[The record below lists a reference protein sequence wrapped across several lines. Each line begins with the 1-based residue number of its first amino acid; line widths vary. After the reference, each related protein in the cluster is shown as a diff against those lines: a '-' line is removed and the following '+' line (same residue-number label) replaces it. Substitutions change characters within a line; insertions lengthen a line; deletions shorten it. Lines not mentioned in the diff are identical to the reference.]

1 MITRTNN
8 RECHCIPKRCLETSV
23 NDKTYVA
30 CGTGLCNNRLL
41 KSCFASDP
49 ICETCSIINDVESA
63 ETGRESMPASV
74 SVIRDDDE
82 EAYMHEYTNPE
93 MFQKK
98 LEEMAI
104 DSPPDA
110 SEMAPEP
117 ATVESVQQAAVS
129 QAAKDV
135 HEFLAMRNDPTD
147 AVDFSSDA
155 SEMEAES
162 TTVESAQQVAAAQVA
177 KDVQSNEKRPAEF
190 RDAVMCIDDTDNC
203 DGRFKSG
210 SSSAISLLTD
220 DDDAEAKP
228 RVINDAQEQTSEVA
242 VPDSLKRLSEIPET
256 SVESDDELE
265 EITEDEP
272 SSKHAN
278 CNSMLT
284 VHNVECPDKDIV
296 TITTKFSSDTT
307 QETFFLTRRFKLYS
321 FSKKNLSVL
330 KPKFYTELKADGD
343 PYKEERL
350 YQWCVGRLTVINKK
364 MFVSMTE
371 LVDDN
376 DKPTG
381 FMIVRCLMSMCAK
394 PVFAFIL
401 CHLQTLKADGN
412 LAFKLIVYNSENDS
426 KELFHRCLSY

>member
-1 MITRTNN
+1 VNIGDIGAAPESPEKTMITRTNN
-8 RECHCIPKRCLETSV
+8 RECHCIPKRCLESSV
-23 NDKTYVA
+23 NEKTYVA

-49 ICETCSIINDVESA
+49 ICETCTIINDVESA
-63 ETGRESMPASV
+63 ETERESMPASV

-110 SEMAPEP
+110 SEM
-117 ATVESVQQAAVS
+117 
-129 QAAKDV
+129 
-135 HEFLAMRNDPTD
+135 
-147 AVDFSSDA
+147 
-155 SEMEAES
+155 EAES
-162 TTVESAQQVAAAQVA
+162 TTVESAQQVAVAQVA
-177 KDVQSNEKRPAEF
+177 KDVQEFLATDVQEFLATRSAPAEF

-203 DGRFKSG
+203 DGQFKSG
-210 SSSAISLLTD
+210 SSTAISLLTD

-272 SSKHAN
+272 SSKRAN

-296 TITTKFSSDTT
+296 TITTKFSNDTT

-321 FSKKNLSVL
+321 FSKKNISVR

-401 CHLQTLKADGN
+401 CHLQSLKADGN
-412 LAFKLIVYNSENDS
+412 LAFKLVVYNSENDS